1 MSVARST
8 KLLHSAIS
16 FCYLLIILSYSLAST
31 TSFVPLRMLASTCPP
46 AHVATMST
54 CWSSHSTVFLLDPSH
69 LSQWQQL
76 DVLVLLSC
84 VVLWLLSCIFP
95 PGSRYSWYFPTRLL
109 GISRDSTW
117 VSWCWDVMACVI
129 HAFFLIY
136 TRFFL
141 MFTLFLQA
149 WEQQKS
155 QEPWLLSWDF
165 ANLGVYYLSLV

>member
-1 MSVARST
+1 MNRAHRAVKRQIYSLDRLLNGITTPKLVAGPRIELGTSAYET
-8 KLLHSAIS
+8 DVLPLHYPAIS
-16 FCYLLIILSYSLAST
+16 LIILSRSLQST
-31 TSFVPLRMLASTCPP
+31 TSFVPLHMLVSTCPP

-76 DVLVLLSC
+76 DVLLLMSC

-117 VSWCWDVMACVI
+117 VHSCFITVQDVCC
-129 HAFFLIY
+129 
-136 TRFFL
+136 
-141 MFTLFLQA
+141 
-149 WEQQKS
+149 
-155 QEPWLLSWDF
+155 
-165 ANLGVYYLSLV
+165 